1 MNIRKFIQQLS
12 TVTAVAGF
20 VFALNA
26 CSDTTLMEPDLSNNS
41 GNAALTTTQGV
52 TAGAIDTQLLRSPGS
67 YPQSGSVTL
76 KARRKQYG
84 AGQILLPQGS
94 GLRIRAGA
102 LTPPEGTGNKPVTI
116 TMLAKR
122 VGDELQF
129 TFGPH
134 GSKFD
139 PPVAVRLDWSDLG
152 VDKAALY
159 YINENGEYELQ
170 EPDHIDFQGKF
181 MILYLDHFSRYS
193 VAWAH

>member
-1 MNIRKFIQQLS
+1 MTIRKFIQQLS
-12 TVTAVAGF
+12 TVTVAAGC

-26 CSDTTLMEPDLSNNS
+26 CSDTTLMEPDLGNNS
-41 GNAALTTTQGV
+41 GVATLTTTQGV
-52 TAGAIDTQLLRSPGS
+52 TSSALAKVHRSDKT

-76 KARRKQYG
+76 KPKRRGYARG
-84 AGQILLPQGS
+84 HITLGQGS
-94 GLRIRAGA
+94 KLTIRKRA
-102 LTPPEGTGNKPVTI
+102 LTPPAGMEGQPVTI
-116 TMLAKR
+116 TMLAER

-170 EPDHIDFQGKF
+170 EPDHINFRGKF
-181 MILYLDHFSRYS
+181 MILYLDHFSRYR